1 MFKKLKNLNL
11 LRVFLVGALG
21 IAILTVVGLLSN
33 LYIQMEGQIR
43 TLEKTVAQL
52 TEKDIP
58 SLAMSRDVLSAQ
70 VSLVGNDLDDLYDTI
85 ANNVVLPG
93 YSPDTDLS
101 LVQEVDSFVEKVCA
115 YHEFADPYVVRG
127 MIFVESGYDPY
138 KVSPHGCVGLMQVS
152 PTYHTERA
160 EKLGVTNLS
169 DIYGN
174 LVVGIDYLDE
184 LIKSCGS
191 VELALM
197 YYNMGPSAAQKT
209 WDTVGETMYV
219 RKVLAKANE
228 YRNEG

>member
-1 MFKKLKNLNL
+1 MFKHLKNLNL
-11 LRVFLVGALG
+11 SRVFLVGALG
-21 IAILTVVGLLSN
+21 VAALATVGTLTN
-33 LYIQMEGQIR
+33 LYIRMESQIKA
-43 TLEKTVAQL
+43 LEKTVSQL

-58 SLAMSRDVLSAQ
+58 SLAISRDVLSAQ
-70 VSLVGNDLDDLYDTI
+70 VSIVGEDLDDLYNTI
-85 ANNVVLPG
+85 SDNVVLPG

-101 LVQEVDSFVEKVCA
+101 LVKEVDSFVEKTCA

-127 MIFVESGYDPY
+127 MIFIESGYDPD

-160 EKLGVTNLS
+160 ERLGVTNLS

-174 LVVGIDYLDE
+174 LVVGIDYFDE
-184 LIKSCGS
+184 LIKTCGS

-228 YRNEG
+228 FRNEG